1 MGGLHGVSILL
12 QILTIVLS
20 SGVVSGVVSIITLII
35 NRKDKN
41 SKQTKGLRILLYDRI
56 KHLGRCYIEAQEVSF
71 DDLEDLDAMHKVYH
85 DDLGGNGYLDNIMTR
100 VHALPLKGGKTV

>member
-1 MGGLHGVSILL
+1 MSILL

-41 SKQTKGLRILLYDRI
+41 NKQTKGLRILLYDRI
-56 KHLGRCYIEAQEVSF
+56 KHLGRCYIDAGEVSY
-71 DDLEDLDAMHKVYH
+71 DDLEDLINMHKVYH
-85 DDLGGNGYLDNIMTR
+85 DDLGGNGFLDSIMSQVDRLRRT
-100 VHALPLKGGKTV
+100 GGKTA